1 MGRKSLF
8 FIDLCVFLTLITL
21 YTRKYFVF
29 SNVFLNNKN
38 QVLSSNYE
46 SADSF
51 VRLTGN
57 ETENI
62 IMEGKLDH
70 PT

>member
-1 MGRKSLF
+1 M
-8 FIDLCVFLTLITL
+8 
-21 YTRKYFVF
+21 F

>member
-1 MGRKSLF
+1 M
-8 FIDLCVFLTLITL
+8 
-21 YTRKYFVF
+21 F

-62 IMEGKLDH
+62 IMEGNWTIRRKDLLDFFICI
-70 PT
+70 